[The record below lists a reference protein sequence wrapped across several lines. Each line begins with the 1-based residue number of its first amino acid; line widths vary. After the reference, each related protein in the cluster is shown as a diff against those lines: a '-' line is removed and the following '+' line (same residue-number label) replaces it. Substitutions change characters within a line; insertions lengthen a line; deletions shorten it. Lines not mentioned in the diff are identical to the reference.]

1 MVRKTQTKAKTST
14 TSTHSTDKP
23 QADAAPK
30 QETVSDSKKQPAGK
44 DAEQKQEGKTTS
56 AADKSKADTAK
67 TSDKKKDEEQDTFTV
82 LIKAQASKISPKSEG
97 TIGYELVKDEEGVL
111 FLRLTS
117 NTSSGNFCKTPVA
130 LQSVIDILNK
140 QVADK
145 AFNSKIMSSV
155 FQGKGSKN
163 SNNTS
168 FLMAALRSKDMGL
181 TVADSKSPLSSNLSA
196 AFKVQTKKLLGMS

>member
-14 TSTHSTDKP
+14 TSTHSTDKS

-30 QETVSDSKKQPAGK
+30 QETVSDAK
-44 DAEQKQEGKTTS
+44 QKQEGKTTS

-168 FLMAALRSKDMGL
+168 FLMAALRSKEIGL
-181 TVADSKSPLSSNLSA
+181 TVADTKSPLSSNLSA
-196 AFKVQTKKLLGMS
+196 GYKAQAEKLLGMS

>member
-1 MVRKTQTKAKTST
+1 MVRKTQAKAKSST
-14 TSTHSTDKP
+14 TSTNSTDKSK
-23 QADAAPK
+23 ADAAPK
-30 QETVSDSKKQPAGK
+30 QETVADSKEQPSGNDAKQKQAGK
-44 DAEQKQEGKTTS
+44 ASS
-56 AADKSKADTAK
+56 AAGKSKADAGK
-67 TSDKKKDEEQDTFTV
+67 TSEKKKDEEQDTFTV
-82 LIKAQASKISPKSEG
+82 LIKAQANKISPKSEG
-97 TIGYELVKDEEGVL
+97 SIGYELVKDEDGVL
-111 FLRLTS
+111 YLRLTS

-168 FLMAALRSKDMGL
+168 FLMAALRSKEIAL
-181 TVADSKSPLSSNLSA
+181 TVADTKSPLSSNLSA
-196 AFKVQTKKLLGMS
+196 AFKAQAKKLLSMS